1 MALINCIIECVCGV
15 DEYAS
20 NAPYCMHVS
29 LVSNVGI
36 VHMQTNNLLDVEVL
50 QVTIIEMQ
58 FVLGIPYNQMS
69 ICWRFFIINDNLHVD
84 FESSQMLQC
93 TSDL

>member
-15 DEYAS
+15 DEYTS
-20 NAPYCMHVS
+20 NTPYYMDAY
-29 LVSNVGI
+29 LVSDVGS
-36 VHMQTNNLLDVEVL
+36 VHMQTNNLLNVDVL

-58 FVLGIPYNQMS
+58 VVLWILHNQMS
-69 ICWRFFIINDNLHVD
+69 ICWGFFIINDNLHFD

-93 TSDL
+93 MSHL